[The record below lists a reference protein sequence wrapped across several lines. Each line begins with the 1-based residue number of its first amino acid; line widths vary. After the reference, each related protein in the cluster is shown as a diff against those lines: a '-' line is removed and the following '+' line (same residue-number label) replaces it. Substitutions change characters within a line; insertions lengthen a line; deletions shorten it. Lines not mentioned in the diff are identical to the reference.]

1 MGYEGEYVQYGQ
13 KVKQRLQN
21 NKNLKKSV
29 MCFYCHSE
37 LVPILKTMNLFCFF

>member
-29 MCFYCHSE
+29 MCLYCHSV
-37 LVPILKTMNLFCFF
+37 LVPLPKIMN